1 MEPTMSTATATLTFE
16 PLSPVLGA
24 RVRGLDLSRDI
35 PARTQDELRAAFAH
49 YGVLCVPSTTSTPDM
64 AVDDQIRFAAV
75 FGKVDAEGNGQLR
88 FAEGEKRPKR
98 GVMFVSNLR
107 ENGDLVGVLP
117 DGEMHFHS
125 DGAHREV
132 PYRGTT
138 LYAIKIPSRG
148 GETRFANMTAA
159 YDALAP
165 AMKAK
170 VEGLSGRF
178 VYDVRATLRDQ
189 TNEGDE
195 ALSSSVHPLVR
206 RHPDTGTPALY
217 LSRLM
222 TRNIVGMERAASDA
236 LLGELFDHCE
246 HERFVYA
253 HSWTLG
259 DLLLWDNRC
268 LNHARNDFPAHEDRH
283 LRRVTVSDPG

>member
-1 MEPTMSTATATLTFE
+1 MSTAIETLAFE
-16 PLSPVLGA
+16 PMSPVLGA
-24 RVRGLDLSRDI
+24 RVRGLDLSR
-35 PARTQDELRAAFAH
+35 PVPERTQSELRAGFAR
-49 YGVLCVPSTTSTPDM
+49 YGVLCVPSASAKPDM

-107 ENGDLVGVLP
+107 ENGALVGVLP

-148 GETRFANMTAA
+148 GETKFANMTAA

-165 AMKAK
+165 AMKARL
-170 VEGLSGRF
+170 EGLSGRF

-195 ALSSSVHPLVR
+195 GLSSSVHPLVK
-206 RHPDTGTPALY
+206 RHSDTGKPALY

-222 TRNIVGMERAASDA
+222 TRNVVGMERAASDA
-236 LLGELFDHCE
+236 LLSELFEHCE
-246 HERFVYA
+246 QTRFVYA
-253 HSWTLG
+253 HTWTLG

-268 LNHARNDFPAHEDRH
+268 LNHARNDFPAEEDRH

>member
-1 MEPTMSTATATLTFE
+1 MAAATPALEFE
-16 PLSPVLGA
+16 PLSPVLG
-24 RVRGLDLSRDI
+24 VRLHGLDLSRPI
-35 PARTQDELRAAFAH
+35 PAETQTAMRQAFAR
-49 YGVLCVPSTTSTPDM
+49 YGVLCVPSASDTPDM
-64 AVDDQIRFAAV
+64 DVEDQIRFASV
-75 FGKVDAEGNGQLR
+75 FGKVDGEGNGQLR

-98 GVMFVSNLR
+98 GIMFVSNLR
-107 ENGDLVGVLP
+107 ENGELVGVLP

-148 GETRFANMTAA
+148 GETKFANLTSA
-159 YDALAP
+159 YEALSP
-165 AMKAK
+165 EMKAR

-178 VYDVRATLRDQ
+178 VYDVRATLRNQ

-195 ALSSSVHPLVR
+195 GLSSSVHPLVR
-206 RHPDTGTPALY
+206 RHSDTGKPALY

-222 TRNIVGMERAASDA
+222 TRNIVGLERAESDR

-246 HERFVYA
+246 QPKFVYA
-253 HSWTLG
+253 HTWTLG

-268 LNHARNDFPAHEDRH
+268 LNHARNDFPAQEERH
-283 LRRVTVSDPG
+283 LRRVTVSEPG